1 MFNNNFNDKDDTMT
15 TFTGDVIETGTS
27 GTLKQLIH
35 EGAKALKRA
44 LDDAEEKRPGTTR
57 IITGTTIIGAGITF
71 IVDAAILL
79 TA

>member
-1 MFNNNFNDKDDTMT
+1 MINNNFDNQDDIMATYS
-15 TFTGDVIETGTS
+15 GDVIDTCTS
-27 GTLKQLIH
+27 GSLKQIIH
-35 EGAKALKRA
+35 EGAKVLKKA

-57 IITGTTIIGAGITF
+57 IITGATFIGAGITV